1 MILLLSSAS
10 VMKIQYSAIQKD
22 IVAEKRHT
30 RLKQALLQKYTKNI
44 IIIIIID
51 HYLIIII
58 IIH

>member
-1 MILLLSSAS
+1 
-10 VMKIQYSAIQKD
+10 MKIQYTAIQKD